1 MKKTI
6 LNGLLGLALA
16 AGLQAGIETGK
27 PAPDFSLSDE
37 QGKTVK
43 LSDFKGKTVVLEW
56 LNEGCPF
63 VQKHYHDSGNLPA
76 LQKKYTDKKVV
87 WLSIVS
93 SAEGKQG
100 YWATGEEARAF
111 KAQQKAA
118 MTHILKDADGA
129 VGRAYGAKTT
139 PHMFIIDAK
148 GVLAYQGAIDDKA
161 STKARDIPKAKNW
174 VAQALDEI
182 LAKKPVSVSDTKPY
196 GCSVKY
202 AK

>member
-1 MKKTI
+1 MKKSI
-6 LNGLLGLALA
+6 LNGLLSLALA
-16 AGLQAGIETGK
+16 AGLHAGVETGK
-27 PAPDFSLSDE
+27 PAPDFTLADE
-37 QGKTVK
+37 NGKAVK
-43 LSDFKGKTVVLEW
+43 LSDYKGRTVVLEW

-63 VQKHYHDSGNLPA
+63 VQKHYHDSGNMPA

-100 YWATGEEARAF
+100 HWATGAEAAAF
-111 KAQQKAA
+111 KADQKAA
-118 MTHILKDADGA
+118 MTHILMDADGA
-129 VGRAYGAKTT
+129 VGTAYGAKTT
-139 PHMFIIDAK
+139 PHMYIVDAK

-161 STKARDIPKAKNW
+161 STKAKDIAGAKNW
-174 VAQALDEI
+174 VAQGLDEL
-182 LAKKPVSVSDTKPY
+182 LAKKPVSVTDTKPY